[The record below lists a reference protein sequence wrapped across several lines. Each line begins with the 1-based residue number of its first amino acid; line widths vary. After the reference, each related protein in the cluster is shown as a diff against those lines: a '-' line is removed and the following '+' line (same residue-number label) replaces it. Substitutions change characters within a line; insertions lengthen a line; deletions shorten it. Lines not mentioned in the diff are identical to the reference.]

1 MFLKDSLRRKL
12 IEKRKHYKNWIE
24 DSKKIEDK
32 FFLLDKVNK
41 SSVFLL
47 YYPHKNEVNTL
58 NIINRLLSEGKTV
71 LLPKVEGKHLL
82 PIKITD
88 INSVST
94 GYAGIKEPEGEVYQG
109 DIDVI
114 VVPAVAFDEKGYRLG
129 YGKGFYDRFLNKQK
143 ALKIG
148 LAYDFQVLN
157 DIPKELHDVPVDIII
172 TPTKIIK
179 TKEEQR

>member
-1 MFLKDSLRRKL
+1 MFLKDVLRRKL
-12 IEKRKHYKNWIE
+12 IEKRKHYDRWFE
-24 DSKKIEDK
+24 DSQNIEEK
-32 FFLLDKVNK
+32 FFSLEEVIK

-58 NIINRLLSEGKTV
+58 NILNRLLSEGKTV
-71 LLPKVEGKHLL
+71 LLPKVEGKHIL
-82 PIKITD
+82 PVKITD

-94 GYAGIKEPEGEVYQG
+94 GYAGIKEPEGGQVYRS

-129 YGKGFYDRFLNKQK
+129 YGKGFYDKFLSNQN

-148 LAYDFQVLN
+148 LAYDFQVLKE
-157 DIPKELHDVPVDIII
+157 IPRDLHDIPVDIVI
-172 TPTKIIK
+172 TPTKIIR
-179 TKEEQR
+179 TKEE